1 MKVILVADAKQYVEG
16 NYPNDPLLKA
26 MAKTILDRLPSMEME
41 PDDKSRWQSV
51 EDGLPNEGN
60 TVLVWHKAVWG
71 RECGLDTDRVK
82 DGRWVR
88 WGTDV
93 THWAPAAAWML
104 EKPR

>member
-1 MKVILVADAKQYVEG
+1 MKVIIVPEAKEYVDA

-26 MAKTILDRLPSMEME
+26 MANAMLDRLPSIEME

-51 EDGLPNEGN
+51 EDGLPNEGE
-60 TVLVWHKAVWG
+60 TVLVWHTATWA
-71 RECGLDTDRVK
+71 RENGLDTDRVRN
-82 DGRWVR
+82 GRWVR
-88 WGTDV
+88 WGKDV